1 MSDDVSEDVKKE
13 IFRLIA
19 QPGIDIEDIVKAV
32 NLDYDKVMDILAN
45 EYLKTNLDH
54 GRRLCCRF

>member
-1 MSDDVSEDVKKE
+1 MTDDVSEDIKKE
-13 IFRLIA
+13 ILKLIC
-19 QPGIDIEDIVKAV
+19 QPGVQIEDIVKIV
-32 NLDYDKVMDILAN
+32 DLDYDKVMDILSN

>member
-1 MSDDVSEDVKKE
+1 MNDDVSEDVKKE

>member
-45 EYLKTNLDH
+45 EYLKTDLDH